1 MHPPTTTL
9 QLHDRIPATKSRMV
23 PCQIT
28 VAISQRLLA
37 DGLRML
43 FQQTGFDAELESS
56 LNGRHDGDLPF
67 PGIPGVHTIIVT
79 DWSTLQQRAGRTLNV
94 ANARDIAVL
103 VPGTQMRQAAV
114 MGLRQFGSVLNAD
127 ISFRELLAAVNC
139 IAQGDQYFDVVFRK
153 LQKTR
158 NKSWAPLTHR
168 QLQIVKLV
176 SRGDGNRRIADQLGL
191 SIRTVENHRARIREK
206 LGVRTSAEMVCTA
219 KENGWI

>member
-1 MHPPTTTL
+1 MQPSTTL
-9 QLHDRIPATKSRMV
+9 QLRDRIPLTQPRLA

-28 VAISQRLLA
+28 LAMSQRLLS
-37 DGLRML
+37 DGLRSL
-43 FQQTGFDAELESS
+43 FQQTGFDAVLESNP
-56 LNGRHDGDLPF
+56 NGSPEGESPF
-67 PGIPGVHTIIVT
+67 HAIPGVHSIVIT

-103 VPGTQMRQAAV
+103 VPGNQMRQAAA
-114 MGLRQFGSVLNAD
+114 MGLRQFGAVLNAD

-139 IAQGDQYFDVVFRK
+139 IAQGDQYFDLVFRK
-153 LQKTR
+153 LQKSR

-176 SRGDGNRRIADQLGL
+176 ARGDGNRRIADQLGL